1 MIYNQLY
8 LSICFC
14 SIDYAK
20 AFDSVFH
27 NKLWKMLKEMG
38 IPDHLTCILKNLY
51 ACQGVTVRTRHE
63 TTDWFKIGKGIH
75 QGCLFSPCLFG
86 LYADYIMWNARLIEA
101 QAAIKITRSKI
112 NDLRYA
118 DDTTLMAES
127 HKSN

>member
-38 IPDHLTCILKNLY
+38 ISDHLTCILKNLY
-51 ACQGVTVRTRHE
+51 AGQGVTVRTRHE
-63 TTDWFKIGKGIH
+63 TTDWFKIRKEIH
-75 QGCLFSPCLFG
+75 QGCISSPCLFY
-86 LYADYIMWNARLIEA
+86 LYADYIVRNTSLEEA
-101 QAAIKITRSKI
+101 QAGIKITRSKI
-112 NDLRYA
+112 NNLIYA

>member
-38 IPDHLTCILKNLY
+38 ISDHLTCILKNLY
-51 ACQGVTVRTRHE
+51 AGQGVTVRTRHE

-75 QGCLFSPCLFG
+75 QGCIFSPCLFY

-101 QAAIKITRSKI
+101 QAGIKITRSKI
-112 NDLRYA
+112 NNLRYA